1 MTKQPTVQ
9 TKDPRQID
17 WVEDWLMQ
25 ERSARVAALGGEI
38 ETFLDS
44 IAKLEPKEQ
53 VHQVREM
60 MQYPAVQ
67 TSAFSSRKLMKWVRK
82 YERYM

>member
-25 ERSARVAALGGEI
+25 DEYTTPAPEETKNALHRLLEGE
-38 ETFLDS
+38 T
-44 IAKLEPKEQ
+44 K
-53 VHQVREM
+53 
-60 MQYPAVQ
+60 
-67 TSAFSSRKLMKWVRK
+67 
-82 YERYM
+82 